1 MRKIILSI
9 LGVVLVIGAIFV
21 AKAIIES
28 NTKERPPA
36 KKVVKTVY
44 VQTVDNGTVPIVIP
58 ANGTVTALQKNTLF
72 SEVEGIFRSS
82 SKPFRPGQEYA
93 RGQVLLRIDAAEYA
107 AIVRAS
113 KSELYN
119 KIAAVM
125 PDLRLD
131 YPDVYPKWETYL
143 NNFDVNKSL
152 APLPKSSSDQENYF
166 ISGRGIVSGYY
177 NIKNQETRLNKFN
190 IVAPYN
196 GVLTEALVTEGSLVR
211 PGQKLGEFI
220 DPSEYELE
228 VAVRKSFSDLLKV
241 GEQVA
246 LKNLEGTQQFQG
258 EVSRVNSKIDA
269 NSQTVQVF
277 IKIKDAKV
285 KEGMYLEARLEA
297 RNIENALSIPR
308 NLLVD
313 QNKVYIVEENN
324 TLQLAEIDAVH
335 FSSESVVITGLE
347 NGTKL
352 ISAPVP
358 GAFVGMPVEISDNSS
373 LAKTN

>member
-9 LGVVLVIGAIFV
+9 LGVVLVIVAIFV

-36 KKVVKTVY
+36 KKVIKTVY
-44 VQTVDNGTVPIVIP
+44 VQTVSNGTVPIVIP
-58 ANGTVTALQKNTLF
+58 ANGTVTALQRTSLF

-82 SKPFRPGQEYA
+82 SKPFRPGQEYS

-107 AIVRAS
+107 ANVRAS

-152 APLPKSSSDQENYF
+152 APLPESSSDQENYF

-177 NIKNQETRLNKFN
+177 NIKNQESRLNKFT

-196 GVLTEALVTEGSLVR
+196 GVLTEAIVTEGSLVR

-228 VAVRKSFSDLLKV
+228 VAVRKSFSDLLQV
-241 GEQVA
+241 GEKVA

-285 KEGMYLEARLEA
+285 KEGMYLEANLEA
-297 RNIENALSIPR
+297 RNVENALSIAR

-313 QNKVYIVEENN
+313 QDKVYVVENN
-324 TLQLAEIDAVH
+324 TLQLTEIDAVH

-347 NGTKL
+347 NGAKL

-373 LAKTN
+373 LVKTN

>member
-9 LGVVLVIGAIFV
+9 LGVVLVIVAIFV
-21 AKAIIES
+21 AKSIIES

-44 VQTVDNGTVPIVIP
+44 VQSVNNGTVPIVIP
-58 ANGTVTALQKNTLF
+58 ANGTVTALQKTSIF

-82 SKPFRPGQEYA
+82 SKPFRPGQEYS
-93 RGQVLLRIDAAEYA
+93 RGQVLLRIDAAEFA
-107 AIVRAS
+107 ANVRAS

-119 KIAAVM
+119 KIASVM

-131 YPDVYPKWETYL
+131 YPDVYPKWEAYL
-143 NNFDVNKSL
+143 NSFDVNKSL

-166 ISGRGIVSGYY
+166 ISGRGIISGYY
-177 NIKNQETRLNKFN
+177 NIKNQETRLNKFT

-196 GVLTEALVTEGSLVR
+196 GVLTEAVVTEGSLVR

-228 VAVRKSFSDLLKV
+228 VAVRKSFSDLLQV
-241 GEQVA
+241 GEKVA
-246 LKNLEGTQQFQG
+246 LKNLEGTQEFQG
-258 EVSRVNSKIDA
+258 VVSRVNSKIDA

-285 KEGMYLEARLEA
+285 KEGMYLEANLEA
-297 RNIENALSIPR
+297 RNVENALSIPR

-313 QNKVYIVEENN
+313 QDKVFIVENN
-324 TLQLAEIDAVH
+324 TLQLTDIDVVH

-358 GAFVGMPVEISDNSS
+358 GAFVGMPVEISDNSDET
-373 LAKTN
+373 KNN

>member
-9 LGVVLVIGAIFV
+9 LGVVLVIVAIFV
-21 AKAIIES
+21 AKTIIDS
-28 NTKERPPA
+28 NTIEKPTP

-58 ANGTVTALQKNTLF
+58 ANGTVTALQKTSIF

-82 SKPFRPGQEYA
+82 SKPFRPGQEYS
-93 RGQVLLRIDAAEYA
+93 RGQLLLRIDAAEYA
-107 AIVRAS
+107 ANVRAS

-119 KIAAVM
+119 SIAAVM

-131 YPDVYPKWETYL
+131 YPDVYPKWEAYL

-166 ISGRGIVSGYY
+166 ISGRGIISGYY
-177 NIKNQETRLNKFN
+177 NIKNQETRLNKFS

-196 GVLTEALVTEGSLVR
+196 GVLTEAIVTEGSLVR

-228 VAVRKSFSDLLKV
+228 VAVRKSFSDLLQV
-241 GEQVA
+241 GEKVA

-258 EVSRVNSKIDA
+258 VVSRVNSKIDA

-285 KEGMYLEARLEA
+285 KEGMYLEANLEA
-297 RNIENALSIPR
+297 RNVENALSIPR

-313 QNKVYIVEENN
+313 QDKVYVVESN
-324 TLQLAEIDAVH
+324 TLQLAQIEVVH

>member
-36 KKVVKTVY
+36 KKIIKTVY
-44 VQTVDNGTVPIVIP
+44 VQTVSNGTVPIVIP
-58 ANGTVTALQKNTLF
+58 ANGTVTALQKTSLF
-72 SEVEGIFRSS
+72 SEVEGIFRRS
-82 SKPFRPGQEYA
+82 SKPFRPGQEYS
-93 RGQVLLRIDAAEYA
+93 RGQILLQIDASEYA
-107 AIVRAS
+107 ANVRAS

-119 KIAAVM
+119 KIASVM

-131 YPDVYPKWETYL
+131 YPNVYPKWEAYL
-143 NNFDVNKSL
+143 NNFDVNRSL
-152 APLPKSSSDQENYF
+152 APLPESSSEQENYF

-177 NIKNQETRLNKFN
+177 NIKNQETRLNKFS

-196 GVLTEALVTEGSLVR
+196 GVLTEATVTEGSLVR

-241 GEQVA
+241 GEKVA
-246 LKNLEGTQQFQG
+246 LNNLEGTQQFQG

-269 NSQTVQVF
+269 NSQTVQVY

-285 KEGMYLEARLEA
+285 KEGMYLEANLEA

-313 QNKVYIVEENN
+313 QDKVYVVENN
-324 TLQLAEIDAVH
+324 TLQLAEIDPVH

-347 NGTKL
+347 DGVKM

-358 GAFVGMPVEISDNSS
+358 GAFVGMPVEISENSS
-373 LAKTN
+373 IAKTN

>member
-9 LGVVLVIGAIFV
+9 LGVVLVIAAIFV

-28 NTKERPPA
+28 NTKERPLT
-36 KKVVKTVY
+36 KKVIKTVY
-44 VQTVDNGTVPIVIP
+44 VQTVNNGTVPIVIP
-58 ANGTVTALQKNTLF
+58 ANGTVTALRKNTLF

-82 SKPFRPGQEYA
+82 SKPFRPGQEYSK
-93 RGQVLLRIDAAEYA
+93 GQVLLQIDAAEYA
-107 AIVRAS
+107 ANVRAS

-119 KIAAVM
+119 KIASVM

-131 YPDVYPKWETYL
+131 YPDDYPKWEAYL
-143 NNFDVNKSL
+143 NNFDVYKSL
-152 APLPKSSSDQENYF
+152 APLPKPSSEQENYF

-177 NIKNQETRLNKFN
+177 NIKNQETRLNKFT

-196 GVLTEALVTEGSLVR
+196 GVLTEAIVTEGSLVR

-220 DPSEYELE
+220 DPTEYELE

-241 GEQVA
+241 GEKVA
-246 LKNLEGTQQFQG
+246 LNNLERTQHFQG

-277 IKIKDAKV
+277 IKIKDSKV
-285 KEGMYLEARLEA
+285 KEGMYLEANLEA
-297 RNIENALSIPR
+297 RNVENALSIAR

-313 QNKVYIVEENN
+313 QDKVYVVENN
-324 TLQLAEIDAVH
+324 TLQLVEIDPVH

-358 GAFVGMPVEISDNSS
+358 GGFVGMPVEISDNSS
-373 LAKTN
+373 LSKNN

>member
-36 KKVVKTVY
+36 KKVIKTVY
-44 VQTVDNGTVPIVIP
+44 VQTVNNGTVPIVIP
-58 ANGTVTALQKNTLF
+58 ANGTVTALQKNTLY

-82 SKPFRPGQEYA
+82 SKPFRPGQEYS
-93 RGQVLLRIDAAEYA
+93 RGQALLRIDAAEYA
-107 AIVRAS
+107 ANVRAS

-131 YPDVYPKWETYL
+131 YPSVYPKWEAYL
-143 NNFDVNKSL
+143 NSFDVNKSL

-220 DPSEYELE
+220 DPSVYELE

-258 EVSRVNSKIDA
+258 EVSRINSKIDA
-269 NSQTVQVF
+269 NSQTIQVF

-285 KEGMYLEARLEA
+285 NEGMYLEANLEA

-313 QNKVYIVEENN
+313 QNKVYIVEEN
-324 TLQLAEIDAVH
+324 TLQLAEIEAVH

-358 GAFVGMPVEISDNSS
+358 GAFVGMPVEISDKSS

>member
-9 LGVVLVIGAIFV
+9 LGVVLVIVAIFV
-21 AKAIIES
+21 AKTIIDS
-28 NTKERPPA
+28 NTIEKPTP

-58 ANGTVTALQKNTLF
+58 ANGTVTALQKTSIF

-82 SKPFRPGQEYA
+82 SKPFRPGQEYS
-93 RGQVLLRIDAAEYA
+93 RGQLLLRIDAAEYA
-107 AIVRAS
+107 ANVRAS

-119 KIAAVM
+119 SIAAVM

-131 YPDVYPKWETYL
+131 YPDVYPKWEAYL

-166 ISGRGIVSGYY
+166 ISGRGIISGYY
-177 NIKNQETRLNKFN
+177 NIKNQETRLNKFS

-196 GVLTEALVTEGSLVR
+196 GVLTEAIVTEGSLVR

-220 DPSEYELE
+220 DPSAYELE
-228 VAVRKSFSDLLKV
+228 VAVRKSFSDLLQV
-241 GEQVA
+241 GEKVA

-258 EVSRVNSKIDA
+258 VVSRVNSKIDA

-285 KEGMYLEARLEA
+285 KEGMYLEANLEA
-297 RNIENALSIPR
+297 RNVENALSIPR

-313 QNKVYIVEENN
+313 QDKVYVVESN
-324 TLQLAEIDAVH
+324 TLQLAQIEVVH

>member
-9 LGVVLVIGAIFV
+9 LGVVLVIVAIFV
-21 AKAIIES
+21 AKAIIDS
-28 NTKERPPA
+28 NTIERPPA
-36 KKVVKTVY
+36 KKVIKTVY
-44 VQTVDNGTVPIVIP
+44 VQIVNNGTVPIVIP
-58 ANGTVTALQKNTLF
+58 ANGTVTALQKTSLF

-82 SKPFRPGQEYA
+82 SKPFRPGQEYSK
-93 RGQVLLRIDAAEYA
+93 GQVLLRIDASEYA
-107 AIVRAS
+107 ANVRAA

-119 KIAAVM
+119 KIASVM

-131 YPDVYPKWETYL
+131 YPNVYPKWESYL

-152 APLPKSSSDQENYF
+152 EALPEPSSDQEKYF
-166 ISGRGIVSGYY
+166 ISGRGIIAGYY
-177 NIKNQETRLNKFN
+177 NIKNQETRLNKFT
-190 IVAPYN
+190 IVAPYR
-196 GVLTEALVTEGSLVR
+196 GVLTEAIVTEGSLVR

-228 VAVRKSFSDLLKV
+228 VAIRKSFSDLLEV
-241 GEQVA
+241 GEKVA
-246 LKNLEGTQQFQG
+246 LKNLEGTKRFQG

-285 KEGMYLEARLEA
+285 KEGMYLEASLEA
-297 RNIENALSIPR
+297 RNIENAIAIPR

-313 QNKVYIVEENN
+313 QNKVYYVKDKL
-324 TLQLAEIDAVH
+324 LQLAEILPVH

-347 NGTKL
+347 NGIKL

-358 GAFVGMPVEISDNSS
+358 GAFVGMPVEISDNN
-373 LAKTN
+373 LAENN

>member
-36 KKVVKTVY
+36 KKTIKTVY
-44 VQTVDNGTVPIVIP
+44 VQTVSNGTVPVVIP
-58 ANGTVTALQKNTLF
+58 ANGTVTALQKTTLF

-107 AIVRAS
+107 ANVRAS

-119 KIAAVM
+119 KIASVM

-131 YPDVYPKWETYL
+131 YPKVYPKWEAYL
-143 NNFDVNKSL
+143 NNFDVNKAL
-152 APLPKSSSDQENYF
+152 APLPEPSSEQENYF

-177 NIKNQETRLNKFN
+177 NIKNQETRLNKFT
-190 IVAPYN
+190 IVAPYK

-228 VAVRKSFSDLLKV
+228 VAIRKSFSDLLEV

-246 LKNLEGTQQFQG
+246 LKNLEGTQQFEG
-258 EVSRVNSKIDA
+258 RVSRVNSKIDA
-269 NSQTVQVF
+269 NSQTVQVY

-285 KEGMYLEARLEA
+285 KEGMYLEAMLEA
-297 RNIENALSIPR
+297 RNVEEAVSIAR

-313 QNKVYIVEENN
+313 QDKVFVVENN
-324 TLQLAEIDAVH
+324 TLQLAEVDPVH

-352 ISAPVP
+352 ISTPVP
-358 GAFVGMPVEISDNSS
+358 GAFVGMPVEIIDNPS
-373 LAKTN
+373 LAKNN

>member
-36 KKVVKTVY
+36 KKVIKTVY
-44 VQTVDNGTVPIVIP
+44 VQTVNNGTVPIVIP
-58 ANGTVTALQKNTLF
+58 ANGTVTALQKNTLY

-82 SKPFRPGQEYA
+82 SKPFRPGQEYS
-93 RGQVLLRIDAAEYA
+93 RGQALLRIDAAEYA
-107 AIVRAS
+107 ANVRAS

-131 YPDVYPKWETYL
+131 YPSVYPKWEAYL
-143 NNFDVNKSL
+143 NSFDVNKSL

-220 DPSEYELE
+220 DPSVYELE

-258 EVSRVNSKIDA
+258 EVSRINSKIDA
-269 NSQTVQVF
+269 NSQTIQVF

-285 KEGMYLEARLEA
+285 NEGMYLEANLEA

-313 QNKVYIVEENN
+313 QDKVYIVEENA
-324 TLQLAEIDAVH
+324 LQLAEIEAVH

-358 GAFVGMPVEISDNSS
+358 GAFVGMPVEISDKSS

>member
-9 LGVVLVIGAIFV
+9 LGVVLVIVAIFV

-36 KKVVKTVY
+36 KKVIKTVY
-44 VQTVDNGTVPIVIP
+44 VQTVSNGTVPIVIP
-58 ANGTVTALQKNTLF
+58 ANGTVTALQRTSLF

-82 SKPFRPGQEYA
+82 SKPFRPGQEYS

-107 AIVRAS
+107 ANVRAA

-119 KIAAVM
+119 KIASVM

-152 APLPKSSSDQENYF
+152 APLPESSSDQENYF

-177 NIKNQETRLNKFN
+177 NIKNQESRLNKFT

-196 GVLTEALVTEGSLVR
+196 GVLTEAIVTEGSLVR

-228 VAVRKSFSDLLKV
+228 VAVRKSFSDLLQV
-241 GEQVA
+241 GEKVA

-285 KEGMYLEARLEA
+285 KEGMYLEANLEA
-297 RNIENALSIPR
+297 RNVENALSIAR

-313 QNKVYIVEENN
+313 QDKVYVVENN
-324 TLQLAEIDAVH
+324 TLQLTEIDAVH

-347 NGTKL
+347 NGAKL

-373 LAKTN
+373 LVKTN

>member
-9 LGVVLVIGAIFV
+9 LGVILVVVAIFV

-36 KKVVKTVY
+36 KKVIKTVY
-44 VQTVDNGTVPIVIP
+44 VQAVNNGTVPIVIP
-58 ANGTVTALQKNTLF
+58 ANGTVTALQKTTLF
-72 SEVEGIFRSS
+72 SEVEGIFRNS
-82 SKPFRPGQEYA
+82 SKPFRPGQEYS

-107 AIVRAS
+107 ANVRAS

-131 YPDVYPKWETYL
+131 YPDVYPKWEAYL
-143 NNFDVNKSL
+143 NSFDVNKNL
-152 APLPKSSSDQENYF
+152 APLPKPSSDQENYF
-166 ISGRGIVSGYY
+166 ISGRGIISGYY

-190 IVAPYN
+190 IVAPYK

-228 VAVRKSFSDLLKV
+228 VAIRKSFSDLLKV
-241 GEQVA
+241 GEKVA
-246 LKNLEGTQQFQG
+246 LKNLEGTQDFQG

-285 KEGMYLEARLEA
+285 KEGMYLEANVEA
-297 RNIENALSIPR
+297 RNIEDALSIPR

-313 QNKVYIVEENN
+313 QNKVYIVEEN

-347 NGTKL
+347 NGVKL

>member
-9 LGVVLVIGAIFV
+9 LGVVLVIVAIFV
-21 AKAIIES
+21 AKSIIES

-44 VQTVDNGTVPIVIP
+44 VQSVNNGTVPIVIP
-58 ANGTVTALQKNTLF
+58 ANGTVTALQKTSIF

-82 SKPFRPGQEYA
+82 SKPFRPGQEYS
-93 RGQVLLRIDAAEYA
+93 RGQVLLRIDAAEFA
-107 AIVRAS
+107 ANVRAS

-119 KIAAVM
+119 KIASVM

-131 YPDVYPKWETYL
+131 YPDVYPKWEAYL
-143 NNFDVNKSL
+143 NSFDVNKSL

-166 ISGRGIVSGYY
+166 ISGRGIISGYY
-177 NIKNQETRLNKFN
+177 NIKNQETRLNKFT

-196 GVLTEALVTEGSLVR
+196 GVLTEAVVTEGSLVR

-228 VAVRKSFSDLLKV
+228 VAVRKSFSDLLQV
-241 GEQVA
+241 GEKVA
-246 LKNLEGTQQFQG
+246 LKNLEGTQEFQG
-258 EVSRVNSKIDA
+258 VVSRVNSKIDA

-285 KEGMYLEARLEA
+285 KEGMYLEANLEA
-297 RNIENALSIPR
+297 RNVENALSIPR

-313 QNKVYIVEENN
+313 QDKVFIVENN
-324 TLQLAEIDAVH
+324 TLQLTDIDVVH

-358 GAFVGMPVEISDNSS
+358 GAFVGMPVEIIENSS

>member
-1 MRKIILSI
+1 MRKIILSV
-9 LGVVLVIGAIFV
+9 LGIILVIAAIFV

-44 VQTVDNGTVPIVIP
+44 VQTVNNGTVPIVIP
-58 ANGTVTALQKNTLF
+58 ANGTVTALQRTTLF

-82 SKPFRPGQEYA
+82 SKAFRPGQEYSK
-93 RGQVLLRIDAAEYA
+93 GQVLLRIDAAEFSA
-107 AIVRAS
+107 NVRAA

-131 YPDVYPKWETYL
+131 YPSVFPKWESYL
-143 NNFDVNKSL
+143 NNFEFNKSL
-152 APLPKSSSDQENYF
+152 EPLPEFSSEQEKYF

-177 NIKNQETRLNKFN
+177 NIKNQETRLNKFT
-190 IVAPYN
+190 IYAPYN

-220 DPSEYELE
+220 NPSQYELE
-228 VAVRKSFSDLLKV
+228 VAIRKSFSDLLKV
-241 GEQVA
+241 GENVT

-258 EVSRVNSKIDA
+258 EVSRINSKIDA

-277 IKIKDAKV
+277 IKIQDAKV
-285 KEGMYLEARLEA
+285 KEGMYLEASLKA

-313 QNKVYIVEENN
+313 QNKVFYVQDS
-324 TLQLAEIDAVH
+324 TLQLAEVKPVH
-335 FSSESVVITGLE
+335 FSSETVVITGLE
-347 NGTKL
+347 NGMQM
-352 ISAPVP
+352 IAAPVP
-358 GAFVGMPVEISDNSS
+358 GAFVGMPVEISDNTG

>member
-9 LGVVLVIGAIFV
+9 LGVVLVIAAVFV

-28 NTKERPPA
+28 NTIERPTA

-44 VQTVDNGTVPIVIP
+44 VQTVNNGTVPIVIP
-58 ANGTVTALQKNTLF
+58 ANGTVTALQKTSLF

-82 SKPFRPGQEYA
+82 SKPFRPGQEYS

-107 AIVRAS
+107 ANVRAA

-119 KIAAVM
+119 KIASVM

-143 NNFDVNKSL
+143 NSFDVNKSL
-152 APLPKSSSDQENYF
+152 APLPESSSDQENYF

-177 NIKNQETRLNKFN
+177 NIKNQETRLNKFT

-196 GVLTEALVTEGSLVR
+196 GVLTEAIVTEGSLVR

-228 VAVRKSFSDLLKV
+228 VAVRKSFSDLLQI
-241 GEQVA
+241 GEKVA
-246 LKNLEGTQQFQG
+246 LKNLEGTQDFQG
-258 EVSRVNSKIDA
+258 EVIRVNSKIDA

-285 KEGMYLEARLEA
+285 KEGMYLEANLEA
-297 RNIENALSIPR
+297 RNVENALSIAR

-313 QNKVYIVEENN
+313 QDKVYVVENN
-324 TLQLAEIDAVH
+324 TLQLTEIDAVH

-347 NGTKL
+347 NGAKL

-358 GAFVGMPVEISDNSS
+358 GAFVGMPVEISDNSN

>member
-1 MRKIILSI
+1 MRKIILSV
-9 LGVVLVIGAIFV
+9 LGIILVIAAIFV
-21 AKAIIES
+21 AKAIIET

-44 VQTVDNGTVPIVIP
+44 VQTVNNGTVPIVIP
-58 ANGTVTALQKNTLF
+58 ANGTVTALQRTTLF

-82 SKPFRPGQEYA
+82 SKAFRPGQEYSK
-93 RGQVLLRIDAAEYA
+93 GQVLLRIDAAEFSA
-107 AIVRAS
+107 NVRAA

-131 YPDVYPKWETYL
+131 YPSVFPKWESYL
-143 NNFDVNKSL
+143 NNFEFNKSL
-152 APLPKSSSDQENYF
+152 APLPEFSSEQEKYF

-177 NIKNQETRLNKFN
+177 NIKNQETRLNKFT
-190 IVAPYN
+190 IYAPYN

-220 DPSEYELE
+220 NPSQYELE
-228 VAVRKSFSDLLKV
+228 VAIRKSFSDLLKV
-241 GEQVA
+241 GENVT

-258 EVSRVNSKIDA
+258 EVSRINSKIDA

-277 IKIKDAKV
+277 IKIQDAKV
-285 KEGMYLEARLEA
+285 KEGMYLEASLKA

-313 QNKVYIVEENN
+313 QNKVFYVQDS
-324 TLQLAEIDAVH
+324 TLQLAEVKPVH
-335 FSSESVVITGLE
+335 FSSETVVITGLE
-347 NGTKL
+347 NGMQM
-352 ISAPVP
+352 IAAPVP
-358 GAFVGMPVEISDNSS
+358 GAFVGMPVEISDNTG

>member
-9 LGVVLVIGAIFV
+9 LGVVLVIAAIFV

-28 NTKERPPA
+28 NTKERPLT
-36 KKVVKTVY
+36 KKVIKTVY
-44 VQTVDNGTVPIVIP
+44 VQTVNNGTVPIVIP
-58 ANGTVTALQKNTLF
+58 ANGTVTALRKNTLF

-82 SKPFRPGQEYA
+82 SKPFRPGQEYSK
-93 RGQVLLRIDAAEYA
+93 GQVLLQIDAAEYA
-107 AIVRAS
+107 ANVRAS

-119 KIAAVM
+119 KIASVM

-131 YPDVYPKWETYL
+131 YPDDYPKWEAYL
-143 NNFDVNKSL
+143 NNFDVYKSL
-152 APLPKSSSDQENYF
+152 APLPKPSSEQENYF

-177 NIKNQETRLNKFN
+177 NIKNQETRLNKFT

-196 GVLTEALVTEGSLVR
+196 GVLTEAIVTEGSLVR

-220 DPSEYELE
+220 DPTEYELE

-241 GEQVA
+241 GEKVA
-246 LKNLEGTQQFQG
+246 LNNLERTQHFQG

-277 IKIKDAKV
+277 IKIKDSKV
-285 KEGMYLEARLEA
+285 KEGMYLEANLEA
-297 RNIENALSIPR
+297 RNVENALSIAR

-313 QNKVYIVEENN
+313 QDKVYVVENN
-324 TLQLAEIDAVH
+324 TLQLVEIDPVH

-358 GAFVGMPVEISDNSS
+358 GGFVGMPVEISDNSGLS
-373 LAKTN
+373 KNN

>member
-9 LGVVLVIGAIFV
+9 LGVVLVIVAIFV
-21 AKAIIES
+21 AKTIIDS
-28 NTKERPPA
+28 NTIEKPTP
-36 KKVVKTVY
+36 KKVVKSVY

-58 ANGTVTALQKNTLF
+58 ANGTVTALQKTSIF

-82 SKPFRPGQEYA
+82 SKPFRPGQEYS
-93 RGQVLLRIDAAEYA
+93 RGQLLLRIDAAEYA
-107 AIVRAS
+107 ANVRAS

-119 KIAAVM
+119 SIAAVM

-131 YPDVYPKWETYL
+131 YPDVYPKWEAYL

-166 ISGRGIVSGYY
+166 ISGRGIISGYY
-177 NIKNQETRLNKFN
+177 NIKNQETRLNKFS

-196 GVLTEALVTEGSLVR
+196 GVLTEAIVTEGSLVR

-228 VAVRKSFSDLLKV
+228 VAVRKSFSDLLQV
-241 GEQVA
+241 GEKVA

-258 EVSRVNSKIDA
+258 VVSRVNSKIDA

-285 KEGMYLEARLEA
+285 KEGMYLEANLEA
-297 RNIENALSIPR
+297 RNVENALSIPR

-313 QNKVYIVEENN
+313 QDKVYVVESN
-324 TLQLAEIDAVH
+324 TLQLAQIEVVH

>member
-9 LGVVLVIGAIFV
+9 LGVVLVIASIFV

-36 KKVVKTVY
+36 KKVIKTVY
-44 VQTVDNGTVPIVIP
+44 VQTVSNGTVPIVIP
-58 ANGTVTALQKNTLF
+58 ANGTVTALQKNTIF
-72 SEVEGIFRSS
+72 SEVEGIFRRS
-82 SKPFRPGQEYA
+82 SKPFRPGQQYSK
-93 RGQVLLRIDAAEYA
+93 GQVLLQIDAAEYA
-107 AIVRAS
+107 ANVRAS

-131 YPDVYPKWETYL
+131 YPEVYPKWEAYL
-143 NNFDVNKSL
+143 NSFDVNKSL
-152 APLPKSSSDQENYF
+152 APLPKTSSDQENYF

-177 NIKNQETRLNKFN
+177 NIKNQETRLNKFT

-241 GEQVA
+241 GENVA
-246 LKNLEGTQQFQG
+246 LNNLEGTQKFQG

-277 IKIKDAKV
+277 IKIKDSKV
-285 KEGMYLEARLEA
+285 KEGMYLEANLEA
-297 RNIENALSIPR
+297 RNVENALSIAR

-313 QNKVYIVEENN
+313 QDKVYVVEKN
-324 TLQLAEIDAVH
+324 TLQLVEIDPVH
-335 FSSESVVITGLE
+335 FSSESVVITGLD

-358 GAFVGMPVEISDNSS
+358 GAFVGMPVEIIENSS

>member
-9 LGVVLVIGAIFV
+9 LGVILVIAAIFV

-44 VQTVDNGTVPIVIP
+44 VQTVNNTTVPIVIP

-72 SEVEGIFRSS
+72 SEVEGIFRNSA
-82 SKPFRPGQEYA
+82 KPFRPGQEYSK
-93 RGQVLLRIDAAEYA
+93 GQVLIRIDAAEYA
-107 AIVRAS
+107 ANVRAA

-131 YPDVYPKWETYL
+131 YPDVYPKWEAYL

-152 APLPKSSSDQENYF
+152 PPLPASSSEQENYF

-177 NIKNQETRLNKFN
+177 NIKNQETRLNKFI

-228 VAVRKSFSDLLKV
+228 VAVRKSFSDLLEV

-246 LKNLEGTQQFQG
+246 LNNLEGTQQFKG
-258 EVSRVNSKIDA
+258 VVSRVNSKIDS

-285 KEGMYLEARLEA
+285 KEGMYLEANLEA
-297 RNIENALSIPR
+297 RDVEKALSIPR

-313 QNKVYIVEENN
+313 KNKVYIVENN
-324 TLQLAEIDAVH
+324 TLQLAKIDAVH
-335 FSSESVVITGLE
+335 FSSESVVITGLKD
-347 NGTKL
+347 GTQL

-373 LAKTN
+373 VAKTN

>member
-9 LGVVLVIGAIFV
+9 LGVVLVIAAIFV
-21 AKAIIES
+21 AKAIIDS
-28 NTKERPPA
+28 NTIEKPTPT
-36 KKVVKTVY
+36 KVVKTVY

-58 ANGTVTALQKNTLF
+58 ANGTVTALQKTSIF

-107 AIVRAS
+107 ANVRAS

-131 YPDVYPKWETYL
+131 YLDVYPKWEVYL
-143 NNFDVNKSL
+143 NSFDVNKGL

-166 ISGRGIVSGYY
+166 ISGRGIVSAYY
-177 NIKNQETRLNKFN
+177 NIKNQETRLNKFT

-196 GVLTEALVTEGSLVR
+196 GLLTEAIVTEGSLVR

-228 VAVRKSFSDLLKV
+228 VAVRKSFSDLLQV
-241 GEQVA
+241 GEEVA
-246 LKNLEGTQQFQG
+246 LKNLEGTQQFEG
-258 EVSRVNSKIDA
+258 VVSRVNSKIDA

-285 KEGMYLEARLEA
+285 KEGMYLEANLEA
-297 RNIENALSIPR
+297 RNVENALSIPR

-313 QNKVYIVEENN
+313 QNKVFVVEDN
-324 TLQLAEIDAVH
+324 TLQLTEIDVVH
-335 FSSESVVITGLE
+335 FSSESAVIKGLE

-373 LAKTN
+373 LAKTD

>member
-9 LGVVLVIGAIFV
+9 LGVVLVIVAIFV

-36 KKVVKTVY
+36 KKVIKTVY
-44 VQTVDNGTVPIVIP
+44 VQTVSNGAVPIVIP
-58 ANGTVTALQKNTLF
+58 ANGTVTALQRTSLF

-82 SKPFRPGQEYA
+82 SKPFRPGQEYS

-107 AIVRAS
+107 ANVRAS

-152 APLPKSSSDQENYF
+152 APLPESSSDQENYF

-177 NIKNQETRLNKFN
+177 NIKNQESRLNKFT

-196 GVLTEALVTEGSLVR
+196 GVLTEAIVTEGSLVR

-228 VAVRKSFSDLLKV
+228 VAVRKSFSDLLQV
-241 GEQVA
+241 GEKVA

-285 KEGMYLEARLEA
+285 KEGMYLEANLEA
-297 RNIENALSIPR
+297 RNVENALSIAR

-313 QNKVYIVEENN
+313 QDKVYVVENN
-324 TLQLAEIDAVH
+324 TLQLTEIDAVH

-347 NGTKL
+347 NGAKL

-373 LAKTN
+373 LVKTN

>member
-1 MRKIILSI
+1 MRKIILSV
-9 LGVVLVIGAIFV
+9 LGVVLVIVSIFV
-21 AKAIIES
+21 AKTIIES
-28 NTKERPPA
+28 NKIERPPA
-36 KKVVKTVY
+36 KKVIKTVY
-44 VQTVDNGTVPIVIP
+44 VQTVNNGTVPIVIP
-58 ANGTVTALQKNTLF
+58 ANGTVTALQKTTLF

-82 SKPFRPGQEYA
+82 AKPFRPGQEYS
-93 RGQVLLRIDAAEYA
+93 RGQMLLRIDAAEYA
-107 AIVRAS
+107 SNVRAS

-131 YPDVYPKWETYL
+131 YPDVYPKWEAYL
-143 NNFDVNKSL
+143 NSFDVNKGL
-152 APLPKSSSDQENYF
+152 APLPKPSSDQENYF

-190 IVAPYN
+190 IVAPYK

-241 GEQVA
+241 GEKVA
-246 LKNLEGTQQFQG
+246 LKNLEGTQEFQG

-269 NSQTVQVF
+269 NSQTVQVY

-285 KEGMYLEARLEA
+285 KEGMYLEANLEA
-297 RNIENALSIPR
+297 RNVENALSIAR
-308 NLLVD
+308 TLLVD
-313 QNKVYIVEENN
+313 QNKVFVVEEN
-324 TLQLAEIDAVH
+324 TLQLAEIEAVH

-347 NGTKL
+347 DGTKL

>member
-9 LGVVLVIGAIFV
+9 LGVVLVIASIFV

-36 KKVVKTVY
+36 KKVIKTVY
-44 VQTVDNGTVPIVIP
+44 VQTVSNGTVPIVIP
-58 ANGTVTALQKNTLF
+58 ANGTVTALQKNTIF
-72 SEVEGIFRSS
+72 SEVEGIFRRS
-82 SKPFRPGQEYA
+82 SKPFRPGQQYSK
-93 RGQVLLRIDAAEYA
+93 GQVLLQIDAAEYA
-107 AIVRAS
+107 ANVRAS

-131 YPDVYPKWETYL
+131 YPEVYPKWEAYL
-143 NNFDVNKSL
+143 NSFDVNKSL
-152 APLPKSSSDQENYF
+152 APLPKTSSDQENYF

-177 NIKNQETRLNKFN
+177 NIKNQETRLNKFT

-241 GEQVA
+241 GENVA
-246 LKNLEGTQQFQG
+246 LNNLEGTQQFQG

-277 IKIKDAKV
+277 IKIKDSKV
-285 KEGMYLEARLEA
+285 KEGMYLEANLEA
-297 RNIENALSIPR
+297 RNVENALSIAR

-313 QNKVYIVEENN
+313 QDKVYVVEKN
-324 TLQLAEIDAVH
+324 TLQLVEIDPVH
-335 FSSESVVITGLE
+335 FSSESVVITGLD

-358 GAFVGMPVEISDNSS
+358 GAFVGMPVEIIENSS

>member
-36 KKVVKTVY
+36 KKVIKTVY
-44 VQTVDNGTVPIVIP
+44 IQTVNNGTVPIVIP

-82 SKPFRPGQEYA
+82 SKPFRPGQEYT

-107 AIVRAS
+107 ANVRAS

-131 YPDVYPKWETYL
+131 YPNVYPKWEAYL
-143 NNFDVNKSL
+143 NSFDVNKSL
-152 APLPKSSSDQENYF
+152 APLPKSTSDQENYF

-177 NIKNQETRLNKFN
+177 NIKNQETRLNKFT

-241 GEQVA
+241 GEKVA

-258 EVSRVNSKIDA
+258 EVSRVNSKIDS

-285 KEGMYLEARLEA
+285 KEGMYLEASLEA

-313 QNKVYIVEENN
+313 QDKVYIVEEN
-324 TLQLAEIDAVH
+324 TLQLADIEAVH

-358 GAFVGMPVEISDNSS
+358 GAFVGMPVEISDKSS

>member
-9 LGVVLVIGAIFV
+9 LGVVLVIAAVFV

-28 NTKERPPA
+28 NTIERPTA

-44 VQTVDNGTVPIVIP
+44 VQTVNNGTVPIVIP
-58 ANGTVTALQKNTLF
+58 ANGTVTALQKTALF

-82 SKPFRPGQEYA
+82 SKPFRPGQEYS

-107 AIVRAS
+107 ANVRAA

-119 KIAAVM
+119 KIASVM

-143 NNFDVNKSL
+143 NSFDVNKSL
-152 APLPKSSSDQENYF
+152 APLPESSSDQENYF

-177 NIKNQETRLNKFN
+177 NIKNQETRLNKFT

-196 GVLTEALVTEGSLVR
+196 GVLTEAIVTEGSLVR

-228 VAVRKSFSDLLKV
+228 VAVRKSFSDLLQI
-241 GEQVA
+241 GEKVA
-246 LKNLEGTQQFQG
+246 LKNLEGTQDFQG
-258 EVSRVNSKIDA
+258 EVIRVNSKIDA

-285 KEGMYLEARLEA
+285 KEGMYLEANLEA
-297 RNIENALSIPR
+297 RNVENALSIAR

-313 QNKVYIVEENN
+313 QDKVYVVENN
-324 TLQLAEIDAVH
+324 TLQLTEIDAVH

-347 NGTKL
+347 NGAKL

-358 GAFVGMPVEISDNSS
+358 GAFVGMPVEISDNSN

>member
-9 LGVVLVIGAIFV
+9 LGVVLVIAAVFV

-28 NTKERPPA
+28 NTKERPLT
-36 KKVVKTVY
+36 KKVIKTVY
-44 VQTVDNGTVPIVIP
+44 VQTVNNGTVPIVIP
-58 ANGTVTALQKNTLF
+58 ANGTVTALRKNTLF

-82 SKPFRPGQEYA
+82 SKPFRPGQEYSK
-93 RGQVLLRIDAAEYA
+93 GQVLLQIDAAEYA
-107 AIVRAS
+107 ANVRAS

-119 KIAAVM
+119 KIASVM

-131 YPDVYPKWETYL
+131 YPDDYPKWEAYL

-152 APLPKSSSDQENYF
+152 APLPKPSSEQENYF

-177 NIKNQETRLNKFN
+177 NIKNQETRLNKFT

-196 GVLTEALVTEGSLVR
+196 GVLTEAIVTEGSLVR

-220 DPSEYELE
+220 DPTEYELE

-241 GEQVA
+241 GEKVA
-246 LKNLEGTQQFQG
+246 LNNLERTQHFQG

-277 IKIKDAKV
+277 IKIKDSKV
-285 KEGMYLEARLEA
+285 KEGMYLEANLEA
-297 RNIENALSIPR
+297 RNVENALSIAR

-313 QNKVYIVEENN
+313 QDKVYVVENN
-324 TLQLAEIDAVH
+324 TLQLVEIDPVH

-358 GAFVGMPVEISDNSS
+358 GGFVGMPVEISDNSGLS
-373 LAKTN
+373 KNN

>member
-9 LGVVLVIGAIFV
+9 LGVVLVIASIFV

-36 KKVVKTVY
+36 KKVIKTVY
-44 VQTVDNGTVPIVIP
+44 VQTVNNGTVPIVIP
-58 ANGTVTALQKNTLF
+58 ANGTVTALQKNTIF
-72 SEVEGIFRSS
+72 SEVEGIFRRS
-82 SKPFRPGQEYA
+82 SKPFRPGQQYSK
-93 RGQVLLRIDAAEYA
+93 GQVLLQIDAAEYA
-107 AIVRAS
+107 ANVRAS

-131 YPDVYPKWETYL
+131 YPEAYPKWEAYL
-143 NNFDVNKSL
+143 NSFDVNKSL
-152 APLPKSSSDQENYF
+152 APFPKTSSDQENYF

-177 NIKNQETRLNKFN
+177 NIKNQETRLNKFT

-241 GEQVA
+241 GENVS
-246 LKNLEGTQQFQG
+246 LNNLEGTQQFQG

-277 IKIKDAKV
+277 IKIKDSKV
-285 KEGMYLEARLEA
+285 KEGMYLEANLEA
-297 RNIENALSIPR
+297 RNVENALSIAR

-313 QNKVYIVEENN
+313 QDKVYVVEKN
-324 TLQLAEIDAVH
+324 TLQLVQIDPVH
-335 FSSESVVITGLE
+335 FSSESVVITGLD
-347 NGTKL
+347 NGAKL

-358 GAFVGMPVEISDNSS
+358 GAFVGMPVEIIENSS
-373 LAKTN
+373 IAKTN